1 MKKYYLFLLVFLF
14 FNQFSYCQ
22 YKEAIDSSSGK
33 EGDVDFA
40 LIYLPV
46 INKNIIGLNFNIVGF
61 PNKFWGTGLCVN
73 ISGRNLDT
81 SYQRNIKKP
90 FATYM
95 EVGWINEFRP
105 LNTHKL
111 SLAVSLVNGLS
122 LVSLRDKAIRVGKGY
137 KDVVDN
143 YYYLFE
149 PGIDFAF
156 KIGKNVAIITKDEYR
171 FVAGYSHF
179 AKNSD
184 FSSNIFALGIRVYA
198 DTNH

>member
-22 YKEAIDSSSGK
+22 HKEAIDTGSVK
-33 EGDVDFA
+33 EGDVDLA
-40 LIYLPV
+40 LIYFPV
-46 INKNIIGLNFNIVGF
+46 INKNIFGLNFNIVGF
-61 PNKFWGTGLCVN
+61 PNKFWGTGLSLN
-73 ISGRNLDT
+73 ISTRNLDT

-90 FATYM
+90 SVTYG

-105 LNTHKL
+105 INTHRL
-111 SLAVSLVNGLS
+111 SVAVSLVNGLS
-122 LVSLRDKAIRVGKGY
+122 FAALEDRSIRVGKGY

-156 KIGKNVAIITKDEYR
+156 KISKTVAIIIKDEYR
-171 FVAGYSHF
+171 FIVGYSHF

-184 FSSNIFALGIRVYA
+184 FSSNIFSLGIRVYA
-198 DTNH
+198 GTNH